1 VECERRDDR
10 KSQDLKDAESIGRR
24 LDQAM
29 KDIVLRFLVGGSVV
43 SFFAVTGDML
53 KPKSFAGLLGAAPSV
68 ALATLSL
75 TVMKDGKSF
84 AQLEARSMTLGAI
97 AFFFYAWFVSWLLV
111 RKKLPGLAVTASS
124 TFLWFAVAF
133 GLWFVVIR

>member
-1 VECERRDDR
+1 
-10 KSQDLKDAESIGRR
+10 
-24 LDQAM
+24 M
-29 KDIVLRFLVGGSVV
+29 KEIVLRFLVGGSVV
-43 SFFAVTGDML
+43 SFFAVAADML

-84 AQLEARSMTLGAI
+84 AQLEARSMMLGAI
-97 AFFFYAWFVSWLLV
+97 AFFFYAWFVSRLLV
-111 RKKLPGLAVTASS
+111 RKKLPALAVTASS